1 MEQLACLR
9 VEQKCAEVNTFVVL
23 QAVTFALP
31 FRDLAEYLKCLEDSA
46 TPEKCVSLH
55 QMMWHRALVAKT
67 KIPSRL
73 FSQGTWILRL

>member
-31 FRDLAEYLKCLEDSA
+31 SGDLAEYLKCLDDPT
-46 TPEKCVSLH
+46 TPEIVFHC
-55 QMMWHRALVAKT
+55 T
-67 KIPSRL
+67 KRCDTGP
-73 FSQGTWILRL
+73 W